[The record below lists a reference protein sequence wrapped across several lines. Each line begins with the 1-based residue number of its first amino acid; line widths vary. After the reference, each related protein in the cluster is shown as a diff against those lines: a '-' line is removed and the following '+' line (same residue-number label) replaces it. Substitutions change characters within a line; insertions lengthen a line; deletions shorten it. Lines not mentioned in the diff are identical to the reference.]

1 MSDHVERTLPLGVP
15 DGRVRAVAQE
25 HGDVLPVAPLLEKE
39 MQRGHALRVPEVH
52 VRPVVKESLGR
63 GKVAPLDGAEKRRF
77 SSSATGSTRA
87 PLSTSKSIASTSS

>member
-1 MSDHVERTLPLGVP
+1 MSDHVERTLPFGVP
-15 DGRVRAVAQE
+15 DGRVRAVTQE

-63 GKVAPLDGAEKRRF
+63 GKVAPLDGAEKRRLVLRHGVHPG
-77 SSSATGSTRA
+77 A
-87 PLSTSKSIASTSS
+87 LSISKSIASTLS